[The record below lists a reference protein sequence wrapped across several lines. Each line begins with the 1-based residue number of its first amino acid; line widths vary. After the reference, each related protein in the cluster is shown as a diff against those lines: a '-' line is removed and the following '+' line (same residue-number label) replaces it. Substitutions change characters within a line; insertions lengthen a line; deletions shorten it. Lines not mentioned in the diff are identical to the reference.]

1 MSCWVLLGFSG
12 PPVFFLEPGG
22 RSTPNLG
29 PAILTEKSRAQ
40 ATEPDHVSAREASA
54 RRWAESHPPT
64 VPGQSTCRGQAQG
77 HMGVPR
83 PASAT
88 EHSRNPGPRAW
99 GGSAGTPKGTRR
111 QAERGDPPPSAELTS
126 LSVTRALS
134 RPRRHTA
141 HTRRG
146 RGQTTAPGEAL
157 QLPLEKWVPQTQR
170 GWGDPP
176 FFPPCTCPKPKHSHH
191 GRGFREPCGG
201 RTPSPRGAAVT
212 LQCETD
218 PVALALSPPP
228 GSCAGV
234 RGVWGYRPGR
244 QKDTG
249 ASWEI
254 EEPEFGSVPP
264 PTHSVTQRK

>member
-1 MSCWVLLGFSG
+1 MGRLCGD
-12 PPVFFLEPGG
+12 PERHPAAGG
-22 RSTPNLG
+22 AG
-29 PAILTEKSRAQ
+29 
-40 ATEPDHVSAREASA
+40 
-54 RRWAESHPPT
+54 
-64 VPGQSTCRGQAQG
+64 
-77 HMGVPR
+77 R
-83 PASAT
+83 PASQRRAHLPLRHPRSLPASAPHGPHPEVT
-88 EHSRNPGPRAW
+88 RTDRGSRRSPPAPVREVGP
-99 GGSAGTPKGTRR
+99 SD
-111 QAERGDPPPSAELTS
+111 AER
-126 LSVTRALS
+126 V
-134 RPRRHTA
+134 
-141 HTRRG
+141 
-146 RGQTTAPGEAL
+146 
-157 QLPLEKWVPQTQR
+157 
-170 GWGDPP
+170 GDPP

-191 GRGFREPCGG
+191 GRGIREPCGG

-234 RGVWGYRPGR
+234 RGVRGYRPGW